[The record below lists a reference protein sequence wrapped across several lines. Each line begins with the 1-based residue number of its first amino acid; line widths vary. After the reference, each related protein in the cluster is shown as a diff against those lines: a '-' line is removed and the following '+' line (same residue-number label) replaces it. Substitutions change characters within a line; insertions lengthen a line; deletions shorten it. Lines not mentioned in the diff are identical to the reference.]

1 MMLVLFFLHKNKT
14 KKKSF
19 SHDYSLKTNQKRDPI
34 INNYN
39 AWGGVGWGE
48 GGCNNNIIISHP
60 LPTLYLINYTY
71 IISQKYNNPTVKELI
86 NVNMPS

>member
-34 INNYN
+34 INHYN
-39 AWGGVGWGE
+39 AGGA
-48 GGCNNNIIISHP
+48 IIILSFHVP
-60 LPTLYLINYTY
+60 F
-71 IISQKYNNPTVKELI
+71 
-86 NVNMPS
+86 